1 MKLKALLAI
10 AAVSIAMTTAA
21 MPVVAQVPDELPSKE
36 DGPER
41 DYFLRTFVR
50 GCVQEPWWQKQAANE
65 KETVQFCECKAMF
78 TADIWT
84 REDDLEFYRSKSANT
99 KLPAET
105 YGKWMK
111 ANIACQKH
119 FSKLPKVPTRS
130 KQ

>member
-1 MKLKALLAI
+1 MKLVTKPLAI
-10 AAVSIAMTTAA
+10 AALSIAMLTQAI
-21 MPVVAQVPDELPSKE
+21 AQVPDELPYKE

-50 GCVQEPWWQKQAANE
+50 TCVQEPYWQKLAANE
-65 KETVQFCECKAMF
+65 KETLQFCECKAIF

-84 REDDLEFYRSKSANT
+84 REDDLEFYRTKASNT

-105 YGKWMK
+105 YGKWVK

-119 FSKLPKVPTRS
+119 FGKLPKVPSRA
-130 KQ
+130 K